1 MFAPENKTL
10 GTIAKGVGKGIWDR
24 TFGRLR
30 GAGISTDSRIAHT
43 RAKWSG
49 RSSQKDWRVKLTIPQ
64 GSSILNRLILD
75 NELMAPL
82 AEGNDPI
89 NGIFWPITP
98 SIIYQHTTNYNP
110 MAQTHSNYPFQAYQ
124 NSMPNDINIIGDFPV
139 QNQKDARYW
148 VAAVNFLRA
157 VSKMFFGGADDELK
171 GNPPPILHLSGY
183 GEHMFDKVPII
194 LNNFNVEL
202 RSGIDYIC
210 TQQTTYKE
218 TNFPGDTSRISAVD
232 DIPATWAPTLS
243 MISVLVTP
251 IYSRESVKRFSM
263 RKFVDGSLSK
273 ETGIGWV

>member
-49 RSSQKDWRVKLTIPQ
+49 RASQKDWRVKLTIPQ

-183 GEHMFDKVPII
+183 GEHMFDKVPIV

-210 TQQTTYKE
+210 TQQTTFKE
-218 TNFPGDTSRISAVD
+218 TNFPGDMSRISAVD

-273 ETGIGWV
+273 KTGIGWV